1 MMRRVRGFTLLEAIV
16 ALVIFA
22 MGAFSLYGWLST
34 NLITLDRA
42 RSGSEALVIKQS
54 ALELLRDV
62 NPMLTPSGE
71 REAGAL
77 QVQWTAE
84 EIEPAK
90 PSSFQVGGPG
100 IYEVGLYQMQVT
112 VRDGTREIG
121 RFSLRQMGYRLVG
134 GTGTSDQ

>member
-42 RSGSEALVIKQS
+42 RSGSEALVLKQS

-71 REAGAL
+71 REAGTL

-84 EIEPAK
+84 PLQ
-90 PSSFQVGGPG
+90 PTRRGSSQIGGPSR
-100 IYEVGLYQMQVT
+100 YEVGLYQMQVR
-112 VRDGTREIG
+112 VRDGGREVG
-121 RFSLRQMGYRLVG
+121 EFSLRQLGYRLDGSSG
-134 GTGTSDQ
+134 G

>member
-42 RSGSEALVIKQS
+42 RSGSEALVVKQS

-71 REAGAL
+71 REAGSL

-84 EIEPAK
+84 PLQ
-90 PSSFQVGGPG
+90 PTRRGSSQIGGPSR
-100 IYEVGLYQMQVT
+100 YEVGLYQMQVR
-112 VRDGTREIG
+112 VRDGGREVG
-121 RFSLRQMGYRLVG
+121 EFSLRQLGYRLDGSSG
-134 GTGTSDQ
+134 G

>member
-1 MMRRVRGFTLLEAIV
+1 MMRRVRGFTLLEAII

-42 RSGSEALVIKQS
+42 RSGSEALVVKQS

-71 REAGAL
+71 REAGTL

-84 EIEPAK
+84 PLQ
-90 PSSFQVGGPG
+90 PTRRGSSQIGGPSF
-100 IYEVGLYQMQVT
+100 YEVGLYQMQVR
-112 VRDGTREIG
+112 VRDGGREVG
-121 RFSLRQMGYRLVG
+121 EFSLRQLGYRLDGSSG
-134 GTGTSDQ
+134 G

>member
-1 MMRRVRGFTLLEAIV
+1 MMRRVRGFTLLEAII

-42 RSGSEALVIKQS
+42 RSGSEALVVKQS

-71 REAGAL
+71 REAGTL

-84 EIEPAK
+84 PLQ
-90 PSSFQVGGPG
+90 PTRRGSSQIGGPSR
-100 IYEVGLYQMQVT
+100 YEVGLYQMQVR
-112 VRDGTREIG
+112 VRDGGREVG
-121 RFSLRQMGYRLVG
+121 EFSLRQLGYRLDGSSG
-134 GTGTSDQ
+134 G

>member
-84 EIEPAK
+84 PLQPIRRG
-90 PSSFQVGGPG
+90 SSQVGGSSR
-100 IYEVGLYQMQVT
+100 YEVGLYQMQVR
-112 VRDGTREIG
+112 VRDGGREVG
-121 RFSLRQMGYRLVG
+121 EFSLRQLGYRLDGSSG
-134 GTGTSDQ
+134 G